1 MKNIGYP
8 ILCLML
14 TLGQAC
20 RSESGTGQPDDPP
33 LASAEEAPAKE
44 ESEVLQK
51 FRLVP
56 SQAGLARIGMTVDE
70 LNASVPAAMLVE
82 KEVNREGQLYT
93 VYEILNDTY
102 SQETGLVAEP
112 LCDPECRIYRIEVRD
127 RKYQTEEGIGIGST
141 YGQVRQTLPIAYASA
156 AEGNLVA
163 VSEEAGMSFLLDQTA
178 FSGEELRNIQKE
190 NIPDSTLVTG
200 ILLVE
205 PSK

>member
-1 MKNIGYP
+1 MKRLSYY
-8 ILCLML
+8 ILLLLAVWACQSEPGAGRQTDSAL
-14 TLGQAC
+14 QA
-20 RSESGTGQPDDPP
+20 
-33 LASAEEAPAKE
+33 AEEAPAE
-44 ESEVLQK
+44 EEDAVLRQ
-51 FRLVP
+51 FTLAAG
-56 SQAGLARIGMTVDE
+56 QAGPARIGMTVDE
-70 LNASVPAAMLVE
+70 LKASVPAAMVVE

-141 YGQVRQTLPIAYASA
+141 YGQVRQALPIAYASA

-178 FSGEELRNIQKE
+178 FSGEELRNI
-190 NIPDSTLVTG
+190 
-200 ILLVE
+200 
-205 PSK
+205 